1 MADEFLRDTV
11 VKPGLQR
18 TEPPKEMQKYNFTSE
33 QDREAARENGR
44 KGGIK
49 SGENRRRN
57 RKLRDAAKFLLQHD
71 LIFGDDT
78 VYDIVRKMGLDDEA
92 TNADAL
98 IIAAMIK
105 AMKGDVEAMRFVR
118 DTGGE
123 APKNQV
129 ELTGDLDRPV
139 ATMDLRALSEEE
151 LLRLAEAKET
161 AEPQTT
167 EDE

>member
-1 MADEFLRDTV
+1 MADEFLRDTE

-57 RKLRDAAKFLLQHD
+57 RKMRDAAKFLLQQNMI
-71 LIFGDDT
+71 LGDDT
-78 VYDIVRKMGLDDEA
+78 VYDIARKLGLDPEDA

-98 IIAAMIK
+98 IIAAALK
-105 AMKGDVEAMRFVR
+105 AMKGDVEAMKFVR

-129 ELTGDLDRPV
+129 ELSGDLDRPV
-139 ATMDLRALSEEE
+139 ATIDLRNLSEDE
-151 LLRLAEAKET
+151 LLRMAEAR
-161 AEPQTT
+161 
-167 EDE
+167 EDEAEVESK